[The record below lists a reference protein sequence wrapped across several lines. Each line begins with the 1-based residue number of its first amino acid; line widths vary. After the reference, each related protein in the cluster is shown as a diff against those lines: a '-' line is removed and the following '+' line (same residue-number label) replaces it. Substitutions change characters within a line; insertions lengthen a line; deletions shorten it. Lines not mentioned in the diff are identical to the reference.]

1 MAATALDITGI
12 LSNAQS
18 AIATERQQAEQQLK
32 QLQEGNHAVFLFSLS
47 QELANNGKPT
57 DTRRLAGLILKN
69 ALDAKEE
76 KRKVC
81 RANDRAADGST
92 LKLARGLPHAFGL
105 HSCLHR

>member
-47 QELANNGKPT
+47 QELANNGKPS

-76 KRKVC
+76 KRKV
-81 RANDRAADGST
+81 RRGIDLNADGCIWDW
-92 LKLARGLPHAFGL
+92 RGGL
-105 HSCLHR
+105 WP